1 MQQTAPTILNSA
13 LRQSRVGLVGTAVFS
28 MFINLLMLAGP
39 IYMLQVY
46 DRVLPSK
53 SIETLVAL
61 SLLLIGLFIIS
72 GCLELVRVRLLS
84 RAGSRL
90 EARVA
95 PAVFDASVRKRIAST
110 NDDGAD
116 PLADLSSIRD
126 FLAGNGLP
134 AFFDLPWVPIYLVI
148 LALLHPVLGL
158 LGSGGAVF
166 LFGLAWINNQLTQA
180 PTAKY
185 AETINLGHV
194 LAKAGQSNAEVL
206 RAMGMA
212 HSVRR
217 LWLSIHRKADAF
229 KTKATDRSG
238 AFSVVSKTSRLAL
251 QSAALGIGAALVVAD
266 QLSAGAMIAG
276 TIILGRGL
284 APIDQSIAHWRG
296 LIAAKASFARLE
308 LLLSAY
314 PEAAVKLSQGRV
326 SKSVSV
332 ERVYAGPPG
341 AQKAIVSGIDFSLR
355 AGDAL
360 AILGPSASGKSTL
373 AKLLAGIW
381 LPQSGKVRLDAAA
394 LDQFNNEE
402 LGNQI
407 GYLPQEVELF
417 EGTLAQNIARFQTD
431 ATDMEIIAAAES
443 AGVHEMILQLPD
455 GYETNIGKAGRRL
468 SGGQRQ
474 RIGLARALF
483 REPFLVILDEP
494 NANLDANG
502 DMALMGA
509 ISSIKTRGGVVIVIT
524 HRPGFV
530 DGVDF
535 ALVLDGGRQRTFGPV
550 ADVLAPTSK
559 PSAAAVSNVMPL
571 AKLVT

>member
-1 MQQTAPTILNSA
+1 M
-13 LRQSRVGLVGTAVFS
+13 GTAIFS

-53 SIETLVAL
+53 SIETLIAL
-61 SLLLIGLFIIS
+61 SVLLVGLFVIS
-72 GCLELVRVRLLS
+72 GCLDYVRVRLLS
-84 RAGSRL
+84 RTGSRL

-95 PAVFDASVRKRIAST
+95 PAVFDASVRRRVADT

-116 PLADLSSIRD
+116 PLADLSGVRD

-134 AFFDLPWVPIYLVI
+134 SFFDLPWVPIYLII
-148 LALLHPVLGL
+148 LALLHPALGL
-158 LGSGGAVF
+158 LGLAGALF
-166 LFGLAWINNQLTQA
+166 LLCVAWINNKITQA

-185 AETINLGHV
+185 AQTISTGRV
-194 LAKAGQSNAEVL
+194 IAQAGQNNAEVL
-206 RAMGMA
+206 QAMGMA
-212 HSVRR
+212 HPVRR
-217 LWLSIHRKADAF
+217 LWLGIHRKSDIF
-229 KTKATDRSG
+229 KTKAGDRSG
-238 AFSVVSKTSRLAL
+238 VFSVISKTSRLAL
-251 QSAALGIGAALVVAD
+251 QSAALGLGAALVVAD

-296 LIAAKASFARLE
+296 LIAAKAAFARLE
-308 LLLSAY
+308 NLLAAY
-314 PEAAVKLSQGRV
+314 PEAEIKLSQGRLGEKV
-326 SKSVSV
+326 AV

-341 AQKAIVSGIDFSLR
+341 ARKAVVSGINFSLR

-373 AKLLAGIW
+373 ARLLAGVW
-381 LPQSGKVRLDAAA
+381 LPQSGTVRLDGAA
-394 LDQFNNEE
+394 LDQFNSDE
-402 LGNQI
+402 LGSQI
-407 GYLPQEVELF
+407 GYLPQDVELF
-417 EGTLAQNIARFQTD
+417 EGTIAQNIARFHAD
-431 ATDMEIIAAAES
+431 ATDMEIIAAAET

-455 GYETNIGKAGRRL
+455 GYETNIGEAGRSL

-483 REPFLVILDEP
+483 RDPFLVILDEP
-494 NANLDANG
+494 NANLDATG
-502 DMALMGA
+502 DLALMNA
-509 ISSIKTRGGVVIVIT
+509 ISNIKARGGIAVIIT

-530 DGVDF
+530 DAVDY
-535 ALVLDGGRQRTFGPV
+535 ALVLDEGRQRTFGPV

-559 PSAAAVSNVMPL
+559 SGTAAVSNVTPL
-571 AKLVT
+571 AKLAI